1 MNIRLI
7 PVLVTL
13 FFTKAGNNRCQAS
26 PTGPTCITTSYKGSC
41 VAVRDCPQTSGI
53 SLDARVNSVCGEEK
67 VCCPDELLSVCGK
80 KKFQTHSLKKFKEAR
95 TANIQHWPWTAAVF
109 YHVKGNPGIRSC
121 GATLITARHLLTA
134 ATCVSYAGTARNFSI
149 LLGQNHI
156 ETQDS
161 KKQEIFLE
169 SLITHENFEPLRF
182 ENDLAILKLERPVE
196 YSDSISPVCLPYNL
210 STKNIDAK
218 TAYITGWGQTTPG
231 GEFSKNMQVLHV
243 PTWNQKT
250 VKTNMKIQR
259 PLSKQCFVLV
269 ILKEELML
277 VCLQHL
283 HKMQVRLVFRR
294 GRTFR
299 SLSSRVYEVR
309 KHLYIFQNYF
319 LMYRHNSQV
328 FQAL

>member
-1 MNIRLI
+1 MNYSL
-7 PVLVTL
+7 
-13 FFTKAGNNRCQAS
+13 
-26 PTGPTCITTSYKGSC
+26 C
-41 VAVRDCPQTSGI
+41 V
-53 SLDARVNSVCGEEK
+53 E
-67 VCCPDELLSVCGK
+67 K
-80 KKFQTHSLKKFKEAR
+80 KKFQTHSLKNLKKLVLR
-95 TANIQHWPWTAAVF
+95 I
-109 YHVKGNPGIRSC
+109 YSIGLGR
-121 GATLITARHLLTA
+121 
-134 ATCVSYAGTARNFSI
+134 TARNFSI

-231 GEFSKNMQVLHV
+231 GEFSKICRSFTY
-243 PTWNQKT
+243 PPGIKKT

-277 VCLQHL
+277 VW
-283 HKMQVRLVFRR
+283 
-294 GRTFR
+294 
-299 SLSSRVYEVR
+299 
-309 KHLYIFQNYF
+309 
-319 LMYRHNSQV
+319 V
-328 FQAL
+328 FQEVHWYFWKKTSSVLLAYCPSGVGVVDPSLLCIQESQSTSTGLNPIYIE

>member
-1 MNIRLI
+1 MNIRKKRHLHSGREHER
-7 PVLVTL
+7 
-13 FFTKAGNNRCQAS
+13 AYAS

-67 VCCPDELLSVCGK
+67 RFLYVWK
-80 KKFQTHSLKKFKEAR
+80 KKIPDSFTKKFKEAR

-243 PTWNQKT
+243 PTWNQKDCQDKYENT
-250 VKTNMKIQR
+250 TTIIKTMLCAGHPEGGTDACMGFSGS
-259 PLSKQCFVLV
+259 PLVLLEENKFSV
-269 ILKEELML
+269 VGILSFGRGCGGPFPAVYTRVTEYLDWIESN
-277 VCLQHL
+277 L
-283 HKMQVRLVFRR
+283 H
-294 GRTFR
+294 
-299 SLSSRVYEVR
+299 
-309 KHLYIFQNYF
+309 
-319 LMYRHNSQV
+319 
-328 FQAL
+328 

>member
-1 MNIRLI
+1 MNYSL
-7 PVLVTL
+7 
-13 FFTKAGNNRCQAS
+13 
-26 PTGPTCITTSYKGSC
+26 C
-41 VAVRDCPQTSGI
+41 V
-53 SLDARVNSVCGEEK
+53 E
-67 VCCPDELLSVCGK
+67 K
-80 KKFQTHSLKKFKEAR
+80 KKFQTHSLKNLKKLVLR
-95 TANIQHWPWTAAVF
+95 I
-109 YHVKGNPGIRSC
+109 YSIGLGR
-121 GATLITARHLLTA
+121 
-134 ATCVSYAGTARNFSI
+134 TARNFSI

-231 GEFSKNMQVLHV
+231 GEFSKICRSFTY
-243 PTWNQKT
+243 PPGIKKT